1 MKFLIFF
8 ALVIG
13 STSNAQI
20 IIPFGFWS
28 CKLPPNV
35 ASDTLVAD
43 FALGTMA
50 NTMPSGATIVLMPAQ
65 TTGTFTSRVFD
76 LLGRCIP
83 NSNWLSVSWNG
94 SLPYGKLLPDY
105 QVTAQNEIITD
116 YSNLSSNTFMNGVM
130 GSWHMQET
138 ATGTA
143 SGGKDFSDSSGNI
156 INGTIFGG
164 VTLNST
170 GKIGR
175 AVLFNGSSGY
185 INFGTP
191 AGITGLSNW
200 STSFWIYP
208 VALTANQQIILY
220 RSDNDAQQGFFVTL
234 TSTGQIRL
242 QTVCATTD
250 AQTVSTNTLS
260 VGTWSHVV
268 ITTDSSVTSAN
279 SKIYINGA
287 QVTYTGAIN
296 GTGAHTTAATQT
308 LYIGKTGSTSAP
320 ATNTFLNA
328 RLQEVT
334 FFNRQLNAT
343 EITELYRRGINR
355 VKMQFRS
362 CLLSNCADLPSWI
375 GPDGTSATFF
385 TELNNNKNQSTWLGA
400 VLAPFPN
407 MIFSGF
413 PAALIPN
420 NQYFQYKATLETDNM
435 TISPDLKTV
444 IIKRP

>member
-8 ALVIG
+8 TFVIG

-28 CKLPPNV
+28 CKLPPSI
-35 ASDTLVAD
+35 ASDTLITD
-43 FALGTMA
+43 FALGTMT
-50 NTMPSGATIVLMPAQ
+50 NTMPSGATIILMPAQ
-65 TTGTFTSRVFD
+65 TTGTFTSRIFN
-76 LLGRCIP
+76 LLGSCIP

-94 SLPYGKLLPDY
+94 SLPYGKLLPDF

-143 SGGKDFSDSSGNI
+143 SGGKDFSDSSGNSI
-156 INGTIFGG
+156 HGTIFGG

-175 AVLFNGSSGY
+175 AILFNGSSGY

-200 STSFWIYP
+200 SVSFWIYP

-220 RSDNDAQQGFFVTL
+220 RSDNDAQQGFFITM

-260 VGTWSHVV
+260 AGTWSHVV

-296 GTGAHTTAATQT
+296 GSGAHTTAAAQT
-308 LYIGKTGSTSAP
+308 LFIGKTGSTSAP
-320 ATNTFLNA
+320 STNAFLNA

-334 FFNRQLNAT
+334 FFNRQLNST

-362 CLLSNCADLPSWI
+362 CILSNCADLPSWR
-375 GPDGTSATFF
+375 GPDGTSAAFF
-385 TELNNNKNQSTWLGA
+385 TELNNNSNQSTWLGA

-407 MIFSGF
+407 MIFS
-413 PAALIPN
+413 ALSI
-420 NQYFQYKATLETDNM
+420 D
-435 TISPDLKTV
+435 
-444 IIKRP
+444 